1 MEWVETTGRTVAEA
15 LESALDELGVDEH
28 DAEVVVVAQAR
39 SGILGIGRSDARVR
53 ARVRPTAPRP
63 KHPQR
68 GRHRD
73 QGRSSRASRDTTPAV
88 VLTQNEPEPVDIG
101 VSPRPPAASGASGS
115 PRRRR
120 GSGPKS
126 VDKSAEHPRPEGEQA
141 MSLEQQAEAVGA
153 FVRGVVERFG
163 YLDASTVV
171 RVDEDQIVVQVEGE
185 NLGLLIGQRG
195 RTLEALQELSRTVVQ
210 RRGDEPSARVIVD
223 VAGFRARRISALEA
237 FVRRAAEEVIATGEP
252 QELEPM
258 SAADRK
264 VVHDTVN
271 TLAGVESTSEGTD
284 PDRYVVLRPTT
295 TAREETSA

>member
-28 DAEVVVVAQAR
+28 DAEVVIVAQAR

-63 KHPQR
+63 KRPQR

-73 QGRSSRASRDTTPAV
+73 QSRSSRVSRDATPAAPV
-88 VLTQNEPEPVDIG
+88 EGEPGAGDRE
-101 VSPRPPAASGASGS
+101 VSPPPPAPTGASGT

-120 GSGPKS
+120 GGKAKS
-126 VDKSAEHPRPEGEQA
+126 VDKSAERPRPEGEEA
-141 MSLEQQAEAVGA
+141 MSLEQQAETVGA

-163 YLDASTVV
+163 YVDASTAV
-171 RVDEDQIVVQVEGE
+171 RVEEDQIVVEVEGE

-195 RTLEALQELSRTVVQ
+195 RTLDALQELSRTVVQ

-223 VAGFRARRISALEA
+223 VAGFRAKRIAALEA
-237 FVRRAAEEVIATGEP
+237 FVRRTAEEVIATGEP

-271 TLAGVESTSEGTD
+271 AIAGVESTSEGTD
-284 PDRYVVLRPTT
+284 PDRHVVLRPAAA
-295 TAREETSA
+295 AREETSA